1 MKAFAANTKSF
12 FLLLVLFGTI
22 GLISFAAVSEKSREY
37 EISVPPYKS
46 DMVRMIEAYERLSDQ
61 YLVLVQQHL
70 LKMDADNQAV
80 LKKLEALEKKLDEL
94 NRKIDRLLP
103 SESPAAERTS
113 P

>member
-1 MKAFAANTKSF
+1 MKALAGTIKP
-12 FLLLVLFGTI
+12 LLLFAVLLGTL
-22 GLISFAAVSEKSREY
+22 GLFSFAAVSEKSREY

-61 YLVLVQQHL
+61 YLALVQQHL

-80 LKKLEALEKKLDEL
+80 LKKLESLEKKLDEL

-103 SESPAAERTS
+103 SESPAAEKTS